1 MRPNKGCLRRPW
13 FAGPGEPTSAVLAN
27 KSESMAPAS
36 IDAFGGALASFAFG
50 LAGVIGNGVSAFGKR
65 QARQWRL
72 RRAARAELLLALL
85 AARMSAIAYVDSHS
99 EVRDALRAPE
109 LANMC
114 GGTLELLHFKRQ
126 RTEEKELLPQWFLAR
141 GGPPIGQGAT
151 PRTPPTRTT
160 TDVDA
165 SFDARPA
172 DAPEKAPMPA
182 PNAPATALFLV
193 FRGTWSKMDLL
204 RDLCVEPVAHG
215 GRRFHGGFL
224 SGVRDDREL
233 HAQLRQALL
242 DQGGG
247 GEPLYVV
254 RPD

>member
-1 MRPNKGCLRRPW
+1 
-13 FAGPGEPTSAVLAN
+13 
-27 KSESMAPAS
+27 MAPAS
-36 IDAFGGALASFAFG
+36 IDALGGALASFAFG

-85 AARMSAIAYVDSHS
+85 AARMSAIAYVDSQS

-141 GGPPIGQGAT
+141 GGPPVGQGAT

-172 DAPEKAPMPA
+172 DAPEK
-182 PNAPATALFLV
+182 APATALFLV

-247 GEPLYVV
+247 GEPLYAV